1 MENNNKAVQARMIL
15 EHMQTIGPITR
26 AEAMDIYG
34 VGNVTARI
42 TDLRKAGHQIQTITT
57 HGVNRF
63 GRKIKYARWMLM
75 EG

>member
-1 MENNNKAVQARMIL
+1 MDNKAVQARMIL

-42 TDLRKAGHQIQTITT
+42 TDLRKAGHQIQTIKTK
-57 HGVNRF
+57 GVNRF
-63 GRKIKYARWMLM
+63 GKKINFARWMLL